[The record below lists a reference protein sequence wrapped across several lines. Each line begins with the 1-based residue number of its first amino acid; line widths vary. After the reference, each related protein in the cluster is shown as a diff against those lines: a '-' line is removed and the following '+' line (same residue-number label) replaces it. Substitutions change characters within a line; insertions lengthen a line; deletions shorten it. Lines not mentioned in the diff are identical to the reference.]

1 MGVAGDCG
9 MFLLRPTIFGASK
22 APNFKFGMHFNT
34 IDRNRFTIT
43 SPLTISG
50 NVAVTVAKDSHIG
63 RIARSS
69 LR

>member
-1 MGVAGDCG
+1 MGVSVDCG
-9 MFLLRPTIFGASK
+9 IFLLRFTIFGASK
-22 APNFKFGMHFNT
+22 ATNFKFRMHFNT
-34 IDRNRFTIT
+34 INRNKLAIT

-50 NVAVTVAKDSHIG
+50 NVAVTVARDSHIG